1 MRKKKDRNIG
11 RHGEAAQLSKKCRN
25 VTVDLPRITRP
36 NPIETETVILED
48 PLPEKKQQEVFELS
62 REEQIQELQ
71 LHKNLETNKLPDEEI
86 KLTTE
91 NGMLTDLTIDKC
103 QKILK
108 NQFHAQY
115 GLQDTVL
122 GQKLMFK
129 EQKGEF
135 VQILHNRNYHWVV
148 IRNIN
153 CSKDEMNYYDSL
165 FHGKIRDHVKMK
177 ICNIFKCSGKELT
190 VNVKACQQQTN
201 GADCGVFP
209 VANLFHI
216 LTGADIK

>member
-1 MRKKKDRNIG
+1 MPLRKKKDRNIG
-11 RHGEAAQLSKKCRN
+11 RHWEAAQLSKKYRN
-25 VTVDLPRITRP
+25 VKVDLPKITKP
-36 NPIETETVILED
+36 NPIETETVIPED
-48 PLPEKKQQEVFELS
+48 ALPEKKQQEVFELS
-62 REEQIQELQ
+62 SEEEKQELQ
-71 LHKNLETNKLPDEEI
+71 LHKNLEVNELPDEEI

-135 VQILHNRNYHWVV
+135 VQTLHNWNYQWVV
-148 IRNIN
+148 ISNIN
-153 CSKDEMNYYDSL
+153 CS
-165 FHGKIRDHVKMK
+165 
-177 ICNIFKCSGKELT
+177 
-190 VNVKACQQQTN
+190 
-201 GADCGVFP
+201 
-209 VANLFHI
+209 
-216 LTGADIK
+216 